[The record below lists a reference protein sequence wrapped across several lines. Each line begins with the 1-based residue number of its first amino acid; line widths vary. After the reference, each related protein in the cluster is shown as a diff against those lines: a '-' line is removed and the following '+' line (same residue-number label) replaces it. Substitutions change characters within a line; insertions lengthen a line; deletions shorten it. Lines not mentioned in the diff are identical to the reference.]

1 MALTDQDLLV
11 RVLADDDRHAF
22 AELVR
27 RHQSDVRGVLRRLTG
42 GDTARADDLAQ
53 ETFVQAW
60 HGLARFAGHSSFST
74 WLLGI
79 AHNHWRNAR
88 RKQRTVPIEPTHLD
102 ALEPVPS
109 PVALSDLRHDLGRAL
124 RTLATEE
131 QTVLHLCYQQGLSH
145 PEIADVLQ
153 WPLGTVKTH
162 INRGKD
168 KLRPL
173 LASWNPTT

>member
-1 MALTDQDLLV
+1 VTDAELIA
-11 RVLADDDRHAF
+11 RVLVSDDHAAF
-22 AELVR
+22 GDLVR
-27 RHQSDVRGVLRRLTG
+27 RHQSAVRHFLRHLSG
-42 GDTARADDLAQ
+42 GDAALADDLAQ

-60 HGLARFAGHSSFST
+60 RSLARFRGTSSLAT

-88 RKQRTVPIEPTHLD
+88 RRQRTIPIEPEDL
-102 ALEPVPS
+102 AKLEPVPS
-109 PVALSDLRHDLGRAL
+109 IAPLSDLRHDLGGAL
-124 RTLATEE
+124 RTLETEE
-131 QTVLHLCYQQGLSH
+131 QTALHLCYQQGLSH
-145 PEIADVLQ
+145 SEIADVLQ

-162 INRGKD
+162 INRGKA

>member
-1 MALTDQDLLV
+1 MTD
-11 RVLADDDRHAF
+11 
-22 AELVR
+22 AELIARALVSDDHAAFGEVVR
-27 RHQSDVRGVLRRLTG
+27 RHQSAVRHFLRHLSG
-42 GDTARADDLAQ
+42 GDAALADDLAQ
-53 ETFVQAW
+53 ETFVDAW
-60 HGLARFAGHSSFST
+60 HGLARFGGHSSFST

-88 RKQRTVPIEPTHLD
+88 RKQRTIPLEPAHLD
-102 ALEPVPS
+102 TLGPVPS
-109 PVALSDLRHDLGRAL
+109 PAPLSDLRHDLDRAFL
-124 RTLATEE
+124 ALSEEERTA
-131 QTVLHLCYQQGLSH
+131 LHLCYQQSLSH
-145 PEIADVLQ
+145 SEIAEVLQ

>member
-1 MALTDQDLLV
+1 MTDPELISRALV
-11 RVLADDDRHAF
+11 SDDHAAF
-22 AELVR
+22 GDLVR
-27 RHQSDVRGVLRRLTG
+27 RHQSAVRHFLRHLTG
-42 GDTARADDLAQ
+42 GNAALADDLAQ

-60 HGLARFAGHSSFST
+60 HGLARFGGSSLFST

-88 RKQRTVPIEPTHLD
+88 RRHRTVP
-102 ALEPVPS
+102 LEPEHLATLEPAPS
-109 PVALSDLRHDLGRAL
+109 SAPLSDLRYDLSRAL
-124 RTLATEE
+124 RSLAPEE
-131 QTVLHLCYQQGLSH
+131 QAALHLCYQQGLSH
-145 PEIADVLQ
+145 SEIAGVLQ

-162 INRGKD
+162 INRGRD

>member
-1 MALTDQDLLV
+1 VTDAELIARALVT
-11 RVLADDDRHAF
+11 DDRSAF
-22 AELVR
+22 GELVR
-27 RHQSDVRGVLRRLTG
+27 RHQSAVRHFLRHLTG
-42 GDTARADDLAQ
+42 GNAALADDLAQ

-60 HGLARFAGHSSFST
+60 RGLTRFAGHAAFST

-88 RKQRTVPIEPTHLD
+88 RRERTVPVEPEHLA
-102 ALEPVPS
+102 ALEPVPAATS
-109 PVALSDLRHDLGRAL
+109 ASDLKTDLARAL
-124 RTLATEE
+124 AQLAPEE

-145 PEIADVLQ
+145 REIADVLQ

-162 INRGKD
+162 VNRGKE

-173 LASWNPTT
+173 LASWNP